1 MKVSTSSCR
10 PGGFVVVKS
19 ISLIPLTPETH
30 GRDSVGR
37 QNVPRKFSSRF
48 FVGPENCLLD
58 VVWNAVTQRTSR
70 YNPVVLYGPSGVGK
84 SHFVGALARR
94 FRDHHPDSKT
104 LLIGGE
110 DFARAYAS
118 AVELD
123 SISELRNKYHNADF
137 FGLDG
142 LESLAHK
149 PAALMELLYTLDS
162 LRQQGRWVFITAN
175 SSPVQLQWLTG
186 GLRSRLIG
194 GLTVPVST
202 LSDSTRSAVI
212 DDMLRER
219 IPGAARQQVEVS
231 LRNGGRLDQG
241 WRTVPDLRLALQQLL
256 DGLISPACDDQA
268 TQERQGSDAP
278 AKQATVREITKSVAR
293 YFRLKQSELTGPSR
307 RQGIVHARNVAI
319 YLSRRMTDTSYE
331 KIGLHFGGRDHTTVL
346 HAFQRIASL
355 LDSDAKTQ
363 QAIRELTEE
372 LCET

>member
-1 MKVSTSSCR
+1 M
-10 PGGFVVVKS
+10 VKS

-30 GRDSVGR
+30 GRDPAGR
-37 QNVPRKFSSRF
+37 QNVPKKFSSRF
-48 FVGPENCLLD
+48 FVGPENSLLN
-58 VVWNAVTQRTSR
+58 VIWNSVSQRKSR

-84 SHFVGALARR
+84 THFIGALARR

-104 LLIGGE
+104 LLIGGD

-123 SISELRNKYHNADF
+123 SISDLRNKYHNADF

-142 LESLAHK
+142 LESLSHK
-149 PAALMELLYTLDS
+149 QAALLELLYMLDS
-162 LRQQGRWVFITAN
+162 LRQQGCWVFVTAN
-175 SSPVQLQWLTG
+175 SSPIQLQWLTG

-212 DDMLRER
+212 DDMLQDT
-219 IPGAARQQVEVS
+219 IPGAARQQIEVS
-231 LRNGGRLDQG
+231 LRNGGRLEQG
-241 WRTVPDLRLALQQLL
+241 WRTVPDLRLALQHLL
-256 DGLISPACDDQA
+256 DGLISPASDDPS
-268 TQERQGSDAP
+268 THGKHLP
-278 AKQATVREITKSVAR
+278 NTPTKQTTVREITKSVAR

-319 YLSRRMTDTSYE
+319 YLSRQMTDTSYE

-346 HAFQRIASL
+346 HAYQRIGSL

-363 QAIRELTEE
+363 QAIRELTEQ